1 MYDKTH
7 VVGGVK
13 SGWVILQSI
22 GENII
27 TIITVIGRSNLGGSD
42 QRRPSFIISSWSD
55 GERGRS
61 TRVFFYKPCS
71 VVHTWNYAV
80 RDS

>member
-1 MYDKTH
+1 MYGKTH

-27 TIITVIGRSNLGGSD
+27 TIITGTGRSNLGGSD
-42 QRRPSFIISSWSD
+42 QRRPSFIISSWR
-55 GERGRS
+55 GEEHGRRSLERCIALTPTRGDRCM
-61 TRVFFYKPCS
+61 VK
-71 VVHTWNYAV
+71 HT
-80 RDS
+80 